1 MANKPNDFFATLMFQ
16 PNTTFE
22 DMAAEGL
29 TADNLGLQ
37 SRDYYKDIQQV
48 KDTFVDKNGK
58 FDNKA
63 YDNFYDNCLSL
74 YNEYAMQ
81 DYKKLAIENFEY
93 NPDVWWAPKD
103 AKKMNTDTKI
113 ILGKNPMKID
123 VGVNYLTSATNPT
136 MSIREIAQANAV
148 RDFETGEVLD

>member
-74 YNEYAMQ
+74 YKVTFIFGCPTASFIKFSYFASSGS
-81 DYKKLAIENFEY
+81 ASFS
-93 NPDVWWAPKD
+93 
-103 AKKMNTDTKI
+103 KI
-113 ILGKNPMKID
+113 
-123 VGVNYLTSATNPT
+123 
-136 MSIREIAQANAV
+136 
-148 RDFETGEVLD
+148 